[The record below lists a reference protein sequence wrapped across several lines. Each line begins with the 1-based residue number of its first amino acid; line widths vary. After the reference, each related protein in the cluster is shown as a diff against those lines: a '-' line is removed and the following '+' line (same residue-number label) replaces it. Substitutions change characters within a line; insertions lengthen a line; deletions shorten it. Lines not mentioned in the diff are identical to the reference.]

1 MQLYVGVTDHDWFQ
15 YLAAAGPDEVNF
27 WQPGGS
33 QGFRALSP
41 GEPFLFK
48 LKAPHNAI
56 AGGGFFIRYTALPLT
71 VAWSTFGVKNGAPDF
86 ETFAATIRGYRSD
99 DAPNPTIGC
108 VILTRPFFF
117 APENWVPVPENWHP
131 NIVQGKTYDM
141 QRGVGARLWQQV
153 QDRLQAQ
160 IAQAERPSEAPVVA
174 EELAR
179 YGAEYVAQYR
189 LGQGSFRALVTD
201 AYDRRCA
208 FTGEKTLPALQ
219 ASHIKPY
226 AQSGPHRVSNG
237 LLLRA
242 DLHQLFDRG
251 YLTITSDHHIEVSR
265 RIQTEFDNG
274 DAYLALHGRRL
285 QAVPDAPGDR
295 PSPDFIAYHQDR
307 VFAP

>member
-1 MQLYVGVTDHDWFQ
+1 MQLYVGVTDYDWFQ

-27 WQPGGS
+27 WRPGGT
-33 QGFRALSP
+33 QGFRALNP

-48 LKAPHNAI
+48 LKALHNAI
-56 AGGGFFIRYTALPLT
+56 AGGGFFIRYTVLPLT
-71 VAWSTFGVKNGAPDF
+71 VAWSTFGVKNGTPDF
-86 ETFAATIRGYRSD
+86 ETFAAKIQRYRSD
-99 DAPNPTIGC
+99 DTPNPNIGC

-117 APENWVPVPENWHP
+117 ALDDWIPVPENWHP

-141 QRGVGARLWQQV
+141 QRGAGWRLWKRV
-153 QDRLQAQ
+153 QDRFRAQ
-160 IAQAERPSEAPVVA
+160 IAYSTRPGEATIVA

-179 YGAEYVAQYR
+179 YGAEYVAQNR

-201 AYDRRCA
+201 AYNRRCA

-251 YLTITSDHHIEVSR
+251 YLTITNDHHIEVSR
-265 RIQTEFDNG
+265 RIKAEFNNG
-274 DAYLALHGRRL
+274 DAYYALHGQRL
-285 QAVPDAPGDR
+285 QALPTSPDDR

-307 VFAP
+307 VFAQ